1 MTTGKVKVA
10 VIGPGNIGSDL
21 MYKVMRSRHLEMVL
35 MAGIV
40 ESEGIQRARSLGIK
54 TSLDGVHAVVS
65 DESVRIVFDA
75 TSARAHLVAAPL
87 LKEAGKL
94 TFDLTPAAIG
104 PYVVPSVN
112 LDAVRGEPNLNMV
125 TCGGQAT
132 VPIVNAIHR
141 AAGAIY
147 AEIVACIASKSAGP
161 GTRQNIDEFT
171 QTTARALTKVGG
183 AKEGKALIVL
193 NPAEPPMMMT
203 NTIYVEVEDPDE
215 RAIAAAVGARVREIQ
230 EYVPGYRVRVPPI
243 VDGNRVTTIIEV
255 EGAGDFLPT
264 YSGNLDIMNSAAVAA
279 AERLAQELLAGGV
292 GA

>member
-65 DESVRIVFDA
+65 DESVKIVFDA

-215 RAIAAAVGARVREIQ
+215 RAIAAAVAARVREIQ

-279 AERLAQELLAGGV
+279 AERLAQELLAEGAGG
-292 GA
+292 